1 MIYRIDFLSWLR
13 REGKKKKN
21 LIVNYG
27 ILKDEHV
34 KLAV

>member
-1 MIYRIDFLSWLR
+1 MVYRIDFLSWLR
-13 REGKKKKN
+13 REGKKN

-27 ILKDEHV
+27 ILKEEHV